1 LHPNVTATSADY
13 SASPNQA
20 ANDDA
25 GHVLRL
31 DTVAAGIPVEV
42 QGVDGE
48 DAIAERLTA
57 SGIWYGAVVERI
69 ASAPF
74 GDPILFRVHG
84 YRLALRRS
92 EAERV
97 RVIAGSGAAG
107 SGAAGGGAAGSGAAG
122 SGAGRDGRAGGGAH

>member
-1 LHPNVTATSADY
+1 MTVTSADY
-13 SASPNQA
+13 SALPDQA
-20 ANDDA
+20 ANNDA
-25 GHVLRL
+25 SDVLRL
-31 DTVAAGIPVEV
+31 DTVAAGILVEV

-57 SGIWYGAVVERI
+57 SGIWHGAVVERI

-97 RVIAGSGAAG
+97 RVIAGSNAAG
-107 SGAAGGGAAGSGAAG
+107 SGVE
-122 SGAGRDGRAGGGAH
+122 RDGRAGGGAH